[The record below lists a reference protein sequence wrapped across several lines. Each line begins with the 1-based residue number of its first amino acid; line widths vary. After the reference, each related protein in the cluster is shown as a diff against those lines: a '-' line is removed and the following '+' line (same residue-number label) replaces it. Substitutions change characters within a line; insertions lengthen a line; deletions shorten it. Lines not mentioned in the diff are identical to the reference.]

1 TTCPPSTPAHLDVA
15 VRPPPVHHHSALAEL
30 KARQSEGSRAEGVAC
45 LFLAS
50 SSRAVATPLPPPTT
64 TTTPR
69 ICLSLFPHRANRRRG
84 CSVSGRR
91 EMQHEPWRPGTE
103 HAGMGAGPAPT
114 TVDEAS
120 MERSKSFVKALQE
133 LKNLRPQLYSAS
145 EYCEKSY
152 LHSEQKQVVLDN
164 LKDYAVRALVNAV
177 DHLGTVAYKL
187 TDLYEQQA
195 SEIST
200 LELKVA
206 CLNQQVLTCQT
217 YTDKEGLRQQQM
229 TGAAR
234 RLHKHYIVPYAGNK
248 RMQAFSE
255 MQGNADFD
263 STPRPYS
270 SAKTLQ
276 WHLVS
281 EKNSKTN
288 RPDQSEFTLGETK
301 TNKPSSSGFRLLG
314 KESSASPLSKHVQS
328 TSLDIVSVGMKDQ
341 LTTRPLSSFSSFN
354 NPRHLSSFSSFDNPR
369 GRQIQKAPIRT
380 KTMLAAL
387 FVKHRSAKLKNVSV
401 R

>member
-1 TTCPPSTPAHLDVA
+1 MMQEPA
-15 VRPPPVHHHSALAEL
+15 
-30 KARQSEGSRAEGVAC
+30 GV
-45 LFLAS
+45 
-50 SSRAVATPLPPPTT
+50 
-64 TTTPR
+64 
-69 ICLSLFPHRANRRRG
+69 
-84 CSVSGRR
+84 
-91 EMQHEPWRPGTE
+91 
-103 HAGMGAGPAPT
+103 GAGHAPT

-152 LHSEQKQVVLDN
+152 LHSEQKQMNMGEVLDN

-195 SEIST
+195 SEVST

-206 CLNQQVLTCQT
+206 CLNQAL
-217 YTDKEGLRQQQM
+217 
-229 TGAAR
+229 
-234 RLHKHYIVPYAGNK
+234 GNK

-255 MQGNADFD
+255 MQVDADFD
-263 STPRPYS
+263 TTPRPYS
-270 SAKTLQ
+270 SDKTLQ

-288 RPDQSEFTLGETK
+288 IPHQSVSALEETK
-301 TNKPSSSGFRLLG
+301 TSKPSSSGFRLLA
-314 KESSASPLSKHVQS
+314 KESSASPLPKRSQS
-328 TSLDIVSVGMKDQ
+328 NMTSSDIVSVGMKDQ
-341 LTTRPLSSFSSFN
+341 PGT
-354 NPRHLSSFSSFDNPR
+354 RHLTSFSSFDNPR
-369 GRQIQKAPIRT
+369 GRQIQKAPLRT
-380 KTMLAAL
+380 KSMLAAF
-387 FVKHRSAKLKNVSV
+387 FVKHRSGKMKNVSV

>member
-1 TTCPPSTPAHLDVA
+1 
-15 VRPPPVHHHSALAEL
+15 
-30 KARQSEGSRAEGVAC
+30 
-45 LFLAS
+45 
-50 SSRAVATPLPPPTT
+50 
-64 TTTPR
+64 
-69 ICLSLFPHRANRRRG
+69 
-84 CSVSGRR
+84 
-91 EMQHEPWRPGTE
+91 MQQEPWRP
-103 HAGMGAGPAPT
+103 AGVGAGPAPT

-152 LHSEQKQVVLDN
+152 LHSEQKQMVLDN
-164 LKDYAVRALVNAV
+164 LKDYTVRALVNAV

-195 SEIST
+195 SEVAT

-217 YTDKEGLRQQQM
+217 YTDKEGLRQQRM
-229 TGAAR
+229 MGSATR
-234 RLHKHYIVPYAGNK
+234 HHKHYIVPYAGNK
-248 RMQAFSE
+248 SMQAFSE
-255 MQGNADFD
+255 MQVDANFD

-288 RPDQSEFTLGETK
+288 RPHQPEFDLGESKAT
-301 TNKPSSSGFRLLG
+301 KPSSSGFRLLG
-314 KESSASPLSKHVQS
+314 KESPASPLPKHLQS
-328 TSLDIVSVGMKDQ
+328 NMTGLDIVNVGLKDRPG
-341 LTTRPLSSFSSFN
+341 TRP
-354 NPRHLSSFSSFDNPR
+354 LSSFSSFDNPR
-369 GRQIQKAPIRT
+369 GRQIQKAPLRT
-380 KTMLAAL
+380 KSMLAAL
-387 FVKHRSAKLKNVSV
+387 FVKHKSAKMKNVSV

>member
-1 TTCPPSTPAHLDVA
+1 
-15 VRPPPVHHHSALAEL
+15 
-30 KARQSEGSRAEGVAC
+30 
-45 LFLAS
+45 
-50 SSRAVATPLPPPTT
+50 
-64 TTTPR
+64 
-69 ICLSLFPHRANRRRG
+69 
-84 CSVSGRR
+84 
-91 EMQHEPWRPGTE
+91 MQHEPWRPGAE
-103 HAGMGAGPAPT
+103 PAGMGTAGPAPT

-200 LELKVA
+200 LELKVS

-314 KESSASPLSKHVQS
+314 KESSASPLSKHAQS

-341 LTTRPLSSFSSFN
+341 LTTRPLSSFSSFD

-369 GRQIQKAPIRT
+369 GRQIQKAPLRT
-380 KTMLAAL
+380 KAMLAAF
-387 FVKHRSAKLKNVSV
+387 FVKHRSAKMKNVSV